1 MKGMKDMYILSNEQ
15 LERGRYLPCLTNKIN
30 TALKD
35 APKDNLLEIRIRRR
49 RPVMLKYPKNLCY
62 LKESGGITQ
71 NKDEAYI
78 MEANEIKELS
88 ESIFESS
95 LYAYEDEISEG
106 FVTIKG
112 GHRIG
117 ISGDTKKG
125 KIRSLSDITSL
136 NFRIA
141 HEHIGFGEAVLDEIL
156 SNGKIN
162 NTLIISPPM
171 CGKTSLLRD
180 IARLISTKGKK
191 VALCDTRYE
200 LAAVYD
206 GVAYMDIGESDV
218 LSGMEK
224 AMGMKMLL
232 RTMSPDV
239 IISDELGTSDDI
251 NAAMDILGSG
261 AKIIASIHKESREML
276 YKTPYLKE
284 FLENIDLFITLG
296 GVGEIK
302 EVYHV

>member
-1 MKGMKDMYILSNEQ
+1 MYILSKKQ
-15 LERGRYLPCLTNKIN
+15 LESKKILPCLTGKIN
-30 TALKD
+30 SALCD
-35 APKDNLLEIRIRRR
+35 TPNENLLEIRIRKR

-62 LKESGGITQ
+62 LKENGGITR
-71 NKDEAYI
+71 NIDEAYI
-78 MEANEIKELS
+78 MGASEIEELS

-106 FVTIKG
+106 FITVKG

-117 ISGDTKKG
+117 ISGDVRKG
-125 KIRSLSDITSL
+125 KIRSISDITSL

-141 HEHIGFGEAVLDEIL
+141 HEHIGIGEAVLDEIL
-156 SNGKIN
+156 SDGKIN

-180 IARLISTKGKK
+180 IARLLSTKGKK

-206 GVAYMDIGESDV
+206 GRAYMDIGESDV
-218 LSGMEK
+218 LSGVEK
-224 AMGMKMLL
+224 AQGMKMLL
-232 RTMSPDV
+232 RTMSPEV
-239 IISDELGTSDDI
+239 IISDELGTLADI
-251 NAAMDILGSG
+251 NAAMEILGSG
-261 AKIIASIHKESREML
+261 TKIIASIHKESREML
-276 YKTPYLKE
+276 YKTPYLKN

>member
-1 MKGMKDMYILSNEQ
+1 MYILSKEQ
-15 LERGRYLPCLTNKIN
+15 LESGRYLPCLTNKIN
-30 TALKD
+30 RALKD
-35 APKDNLLEIRIRRR
+35 APKDNLLEIRIRRK
-49 RPVMLKYPKNLCY
+49 RPVMLKYPKALFY
-62 LKESGGITQ
+62 LKENGGITE
-71 NKDEAYI
+71 NRDEAYI
-78 MEANEIKELS
+78 MESNEITSLA

-95 LYAYEDEISEG
+95 LYAHEDEIREG
-106 FVTIKG
+106 FVTVKG

-117 ISGDTKKG
+117 ITGDTKKG

-141 HEHIGFGEAVLDEIL
+141 HEHIGIGEAVLDEIL
-156 SNGKIN
+156 SGGKIN

-180 IARLISTKGKK
+180 IARLLSIKDKK

-206 GVAYMDIGESDV
+206 GVAYMDIGDSDV
-218 LSGMEK
+218 LSGIEK
-224 AMGMKMLL
+224 ADGMKMLL

-239 IISDELGTSDDI
+239 IISDELGTMTDI

-261 AKIIASIHKESREML
+261 TKIIASIHKESREML
-276 YKTPYLKE
+276 YKTPYLKD

-296 GVGEIK
+296 GVGEIF
-302 EVYHV
+302 EVYHA